1 MYGARYNGS
10 FIKLYDIVRTF
21 PVYSLD
27 VIWILPGDV
36 LVLEISLPV
45 ESLSFFRYH
54 QYKMIDY
61 HLHGNFCGHGEGDL
75 EEYVRTAIEK
85 GLQEIGFSA
94 HLPKVDTPDPYH
106 AMLEE
111 ELPIYVEKV
120 LGLREKYSRFIKI
133 KLGIE
138 ADYLEGYE
146 EKIYALI
153 DTHPFDYVI
162 GSIHFLGDWHFTS
175 RAGLV
180 RYESE
185 DPDKAFPDYFR
196 LLGKMIRTGLF
207 DIAGH
212 PDAIKREYFVPSI
225 DLVPYYRMIADA
237 LIETGMAAE
246 VNTAGLRRNAGFLYP
261 SKEFLE
267 VLVSRNVPLTL
278 GSDAHRP
285 EDVGRDLDFAV
296 SVLTEIGCNEV
307 SVFERRNRESIAL
320 LSDANQS

>member
-1 MYGARYNGS
+1 
-10 FIKLYDIVRTF
+10 
-21 PVYSLD
+21 
-27 VIWILPGDV
+27 
-36 LVLEISLPV
+36 
-45 ESLSFFRYH
+45 
-54 QYKMIDY
+54 MIDY

-75 EEYVRTAIEK
+75 EEYVRTAIDK
-85 GLQEIGFSA
+85 GLSEIGFSA

-111 ELPIYVEKV
+111 ELPAYVEKV
-120 LGLREKYSRFIKI
+120 LGLKEKYSKSIKI

-146 EKIYALI
+146 KKTSALLSAY
-153 DTHPFDYVI
+153 PFDYVI

-180 RYESE
+180 HYKSK

-196 LLGKMIRTGLF
+196 LLEKMIRTRLF

-237 LIETGMAAE
+237 LIDTGMAAE
-246 VNTAGLRRNAGFLYP
+246 VNTAGLRRGAGFLYP
-261 SKEFLE
+261 SREFLK
-267 VLVSRNVPLTL
+267 VLVARNVPLTL

-285 EDVGRDLDFAV
+285 EDVGRDIGFAISILMDV
-296 SVLTEIGCNEV
+296 GCEEV
-307 SVFERRNRESIAL
+307 SIFERRNRESIKL
-320 LSDANQS
+320 LSDANRS